1 MIVAGKT
8 MLHCR
13 GLWLML
19 GVLMSAELLVAA
31 FVAGIS
37 LAATAG
43 NLTEARTKSRARL
56 DRPFVDSDRIGW
68 SLLRVLL
75 AGPYLLVG
83 EASLAKEERRAGR
96 IAWSASILFA
106 SLWCLA
112 SGILLLEML
121 WQIAQHLGP
130 LNV

>member
-1 MIVAGKT
+1 
-8 MLHCR
+8 
-13 GLWLML
+13 ML

-83 EASLAKEERRAGR
+83 EASLAKEEGRAGR

-121 WQIAQHLGP
+121 WQIAQHLGS
-130 LNV
+130 VIS

>member
-1 MIVAGKT
+1 MNIAAKT

-13 GLWLML
+13 GLWLMV
-19 GVLMSAELLVAA
+19 GVLMRAELLVAA

-43 NLTEARTKSRARL
+43 NLAEARAKSRARL

-75 AGPYLLVG
+75 AGPYLLVA
-83 EASLAKEERRAGR
+83 EASFAKDEGR
-96 IAWSASILFA
+96 VGLIAWSASILFA

-121 WQIAQHLGP
+121 WQIAQHPIL
-130 LNV
+130 